1 MLKSIPIYLIVF
13 FFFMQPTIAGDKKKL
28 TIGLFDAAPFAFK
41 LNNKIKG
48 ITKDLADQLFLKD
61 FDIKYVVYPY
71 SRIIESIRLG
81 TIDLTIM
88 YPNPKILSGSKQIA
102 MTLGNDNILIS
113 LKSAGIINLE
123 DIAGKKIGAIQGAN
137 YGVEFEKINL
147 KRHNILNYKQSVKLL
162 RSKRSKRVDGVI
174 ISSAAWKYYLKQMKL
189 NQSEYNQVFI
199 NFKQNSIFVRKGLS
213 EDYIIKIESLNNAL
227 LKKFPSK
234 KLDSLL

>member
-102 MTLGNDNILIS
+102 MTLGNDNILVS
-113 LKSAGIINLE
+113 LKSAGILNLE
-123 DIAGKKIGAIQGAN
+123 DIDGRKIGAIQGAN
-137 YGVEFEKINL
+137 YGVEFEKISL
-147 KRHNILNYKQSVKLL
+147 KRLNVLNYKQAMKLL
-162 RSKRSKRVDGVI
+162 RSQRVDGII

-189 NQSEYNQVFI
+189 NQINYNQVFI

-213 EDYIIKIESLNNAL
+213 EEHIIKIKSLNSEL
-227 LKKFPSK
+227 LKRFPAK